1 VEMALHVEAVHTAAN
16 QRPGNIRFST
26 IRRQGPLHGRI
37 SMPALLRVSGSRFWL
52 LILDGSHAD
61 GAHRSFSHVIQDL
74 QFSSLG
80 IVLVAQLAKI
90 TTLVGSISC
99 HEQKGPLTLLPANVS
114 DSNLEPRIEDQGVA
128 VKRIY
133 SVPVDLD
140 GIKSNP
146 SSVVDES
153 LINDGAS
160 EKGNRADSERRGSE
174 HQSLPVESSTTKSSE
189 KSGIELRVQS
199 TPARRKKQ
207 KATNAIDDLF
217 QGLM

>member
-1 VEMALHVEAVHTAAN
+1 
-16 QRPGNIRFST
+16 
-26 IRRQGPLHGRI
+26 
-37 SMPALLRVSGSRFWL
+37 MPALLRVSGSRFWL

-74 QFSSLG
+74 QIYSLG

-140 GIKSNP
+140 EIKSNP
-146 SSVVDES
+146 ASVVDES

-160 EKGNRADSERRGSE
+160 EKGNRANSERRGSE
-174 HQSLPVESSTTKSSE
+174 HRSLPVESSTIKSSE